1 MAKVKDVVHERE
13 TYTAAADQSVFDIA
27 KYMVERNI
35 GAVPVLRDGRLVGIF
50 SERDIMK
57 RVVAESRDPRSTKVA
72 DIMTKNPVV
81 VGSETSID
89 ECMHLMKANNCRHLP
104 ICDGDRLKGLISLR
118 DILAHEVA
126 EKEDEARHLK
136 AYIHSNT

>member
-1 MAKVKDVVHERE
+1 MTKVKDVVHERE
-13 TYTAAADQSVFDIA
+13 TYTAAVEQTVFDIA
-27 KYMVERNI
+27 RYMVERNI
-35 GAVPVLRDGRLVGIF
+35 GAVPVVREGRLVGIF

-57 RVVAESRDPRSTKVA
+57 RVVAESRDPRATKVA

-81 VGSETSID
+81 VTPETSID
-89 ECMHLMKANNCRHLP
+89 ECMHLMKTNNCRHLP
-104 ICDGDRLKGLISLR
+104 ICDGERLKGLISLR
-118 DILAHEVA
+118 DILAHEIA